1 MMNDELKTKTSGRG
15 EIIIYQETQGLPALE
30 VRLEKESVWL
40 NLNHIAALFERD
52 KSVISRHLRNVFR
65 EGELDRGAVVAFFA
79 TTAADGKTYQVEHFN
94 LDVIISVGYRVKSR
108 QGTQFRIWANKV
120 LRDYLVK
127 GYAINEERL
136 RSNVQKI
143 RELEST
149 ISMLSRII
157 DRRALSADE
166 ATGLLR
172 VIADYAY
179 ALDLLDRYD
188 HQTLE
193 ISETSGK
200 GVFQIT
206 YPKAILRPS
215 KP

>member
-1 MMNDELKTKTSGRG
+1 
-15 EIIIYQETQGLPALE
+15 
-30 VRLEKESVWL
+30 
-40 NLNHIAALFERD
+40 
-52 KSVISRHLRNVFR
+52 
-65 EGELDRGAVVAFFA
+65 
-79 TTAADGKTYQVEHFN
+79 
-94 LDVIISVGYRVKSR
+94 
-108 QGTQFRIWANKV
+108 
-120 LRDYLVK
+120 
-127 GYAINEERL
+127 
-136 RSNVQKI
+136 VQKI